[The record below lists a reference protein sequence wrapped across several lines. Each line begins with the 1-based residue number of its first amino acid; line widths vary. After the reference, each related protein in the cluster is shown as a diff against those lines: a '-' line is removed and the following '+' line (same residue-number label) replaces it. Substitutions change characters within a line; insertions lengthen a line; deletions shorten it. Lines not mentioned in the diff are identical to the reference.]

1 MLKTGK
7 LVTTGPDCDRP
18 FERGGRDFNSTKKT
32 FCLICVRFGRF
43 EKNVNVKYE
52 TLFGRCDR
60 DALQKGTRSFFLP
73 GKMMSVHCQRRG
85 KSEMT
90 RDVAGRNK
98 SPVEG
103 FFPRAKYNG
112 LIGLLRLPRR

>member
-52 TLFGRCDR
+52 HSSV
-60 DALQKGTRSFFLP
+60 DATEMRYKKELARFF
-73 GKMMSVHCQRRG
+73 CRER
-85 KSEMT
+85 
-90 RDVAGRNK
+90 
-98 SPVEG
+98 
-103 FFPRAKYNG
+103 
-112 LIGLLRLPRR
+112 

>member
-1 MLKTGK
+1 MKHS
-7 LVTTGPDCDRP
+7 PADD
-18 FERGGRDFNSTKKT
+18 
-32 FCLICVRFGRF
+32 
-43 EKNVNVKYE
+43 
-52 TLFGRCDR
+52 DR

-90 RDVAGRNK
+90 RDVAARNK

-103 FFPRAKYNG
+103 FFPRTKYNG
-112 LIGLLRLPRR
+112 LIGLLRLPRRCEIINASRSSARPSRTHWPDGI

>member
-1 MLKTGK
+1 MKHS
-7 LVTTGPDCDRP
+7 PADD
-18 FERGGRDFNSTKKT
+18 
-32 FCLICVRFGRF
+32 
-43 EKNVNVKYE
+43 
-52 TLFGRCDR
+52 DR

-90 RDVAGRNK
+90 RDVTARNK

-103 FFPRAKYNG
+103 FFSSRQVQWADWITPATEEV
-112 LIGLLRLPRR
+112 